1 MAVDLEHEV
10 KDGELISLV
19 KELSKDIFATRDA
32 VKHDL
37 KESAAGWA
45 EKATQT
51 LEKLNELRD
60 TQEKQQKVIESFEI
74 SASRPMGGVKKGFIS
89 KDVLEQM
96 KEVHQWGKSA
106 NPYQQTEANVD
117 KYLKVILEN
126 EPAMALNY
134 ASFSQFRKDVIEGS
148 LPQGGYWVLPY
159 QYLNDTITRIFETSP
174 MRNIC
179 RVQNITKPFAF
190 EVIDDQQTGEPS
202 TSQESQTIAVTST
215 PTIGQVTFPVWNIG
229 EVLLVSDQMI
239 QDANRDIGQWV
250 VGKGMNRIVRKEN
263 TAFILGSGANE
274 ARGILDY
281 PKWGGFAATVGQ
293 STAYV
298 TGELQNIFGST
309 NATVA
314 NSISY
319 DGLVNTQNALIEDYQ
334 RSASW
339 LMHRLTF
346 GQILQIKDTQDRPL
360 FIMQNLLMTGAEGQP
375 LLGKKVSFA
384 QDLPS
389 PDAVTGLF
397 SEFDVPIVYGDF
409 FEGYSIFDRIGIQ
422 VLRDIFTGAPDFRV
436 KFIVK
441 ARYGGGL
448 TSYDRLKRMEIGA
461 A

>member
-10 KDGELISLV
+10 KDSELISLV
-19 KELSKDIFATRDA
+19 KELSKDIFATRDM

-45 EKATQT
+45 EKSTQT
-51 LEKLNELRD
+51 LEKLNELKE
-60 TQEKQQKVIESFEI
+60 TQDQQQKLIESFEI

-89 KDVLEQM
+89 KDVITQM
-96 KEVHQWGKSA
+96 KEVHQWGKSLT
-106 NPYQQTEANVD
+106 PYQQTETSID

-134 ASFSQFRKDVIEGS
+134 ASFGQFRKDVIEGS
-148 LPQGGYWVLPY
+148 LPQGGYWVLPF

-174 MRNIC
+174 MRSIC
-179 RVQNITKPFAF
+179 RVQTITKPIAF
-190 EVIDDQQTGEPS
+190 EVIDDQQTGVVS
-202 TSQESQTIAVTST
+202 GSQESQSIPNTTT
-215 PTIGQVTFPVWNIG
+215 PLIGQVTFPVWNISA
-229 EVLLVSDQMI
+229 VLLVSDQMI
-239 QDANRDIGQWV
+239 QDSNRDIGQWV
-250 VGKGMNRIVRKEN
+250 TAKGMDRIVRTQN
-263 TAFILGSGANE
+263 TAFVIGSGANE
-274 ARGILDY
+274 ARGILSY
-281 PKWGGFAATVGQ
+281 ATWGSSAVTVGQ

-314 NSISY
+314 NTISY
-319 DGLVNTQNALIEDYQ
+319 DGIVNTQNSLIENYQ
-334 RSASW
+334 RDAVW

-360 FIMQNLLMTGAEGQP
+360 FIMQNLLSTGADGLP
-375 LLGKKVSFA
+375 LMGRRVVFA

-389 PDAVTGLF
+389 PDPVTGLF

-409 FEGYSIFDRIGIQ
+409 REGYSIFDRMGIQ
-422 VLRDIFTGAPDFRV
+422 VLRDIFTESTEFRV
-436 KFIVK
+436 RFILK